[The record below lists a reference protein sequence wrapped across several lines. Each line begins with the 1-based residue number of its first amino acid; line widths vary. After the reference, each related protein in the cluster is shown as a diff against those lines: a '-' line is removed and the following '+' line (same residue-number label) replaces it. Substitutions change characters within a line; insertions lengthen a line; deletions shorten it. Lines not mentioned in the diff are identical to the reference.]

1 MVQLSLR
8 QNSLW
13 FLYRCIK
20 IQPLLGLYKWL
31 TLKKGKVS
39 FLMQP
44 EDRKTI
50 DCHKKG
56 SSNYLF
62 LHWGSFILKS
72 ATEMAHHCII
82 TDFLSISISF
92 TWSKLSHL
100 VNFYSSSKNKSKHR
114 LILWTLEE
122 RGVSFSTPHSIF
134 KPIKLLNNNYY
145 YTSFAYNSAFPGEY

>member
-1 MVQLSLR
+1 MGNSSRNFINQINTFYLFSGTTVIKA
-8 QNSLW
+8 SLW

-20 IQPLLGLYKWL
+20 IQPFLGLYKWL
-31 TLKKGKVS
+31 TLKKEVS

-72 ATEMAHHCII
+72 APEMAHHCLII
-82 TDFLSISISF
+82 DFLSISISF
-92 TWSKLSHL
+92 LWSKLFHL
-100 VNFYSSSKNKSKHR
+100 VNFYSSSKNKSKHH
-114 LILWTLEE
+114 LILWTLEKWQ
-122 RGVSFSTPHSIF
+122 VSFSIPPKHF
-134 KPIKLLNNNYY
+134 QAN
-145 YTSFAYNSAFPGEY
+145 